1 MTVMNVR
8 LVSRSEALA
17 LLLLDMQTLLSYRY
31 ESKDKLQRTV
41 SIVISNY
48 TFSVNRNRTNI
59 MTIGRQGE
67 IFNTPVAGEN
77 I

>member
-1 MTVMNVR
+1 MTVINVR

-48 TFSVNRNRTNI
+48 TFSVNRNRTKI

-67 IFNTPVAGEN
+67 IFSTSVAGEN